1 MYAREWRGSGQPWH
15 CPICTKTCCCTLRE
29 CPITHRH
36 CKAYRYRRKRAQLA
50 QPTLPTSLLMPNV
63 QHCDPTAPP
72 PSINLHDPK
81 CLPAVPLLQV
91 TKHTTPPHQNLS
103 AAQHGAMHPGAMYA
117 LQGLGIHSSA
127 VYLPQHV
134 MAPIS
139 AAHLPF
145 F

>member
-72 PSINLHDPK
+72 PPSIS
-81 CLPAVPLLQV
+81 
-91 TKHTTPPHQNLS
+91 TTPTAYQQCRFFKSRNTRPLRTRICLQHSTEQCTP
-103 AAQHGAMHPGAMYA
+103 AQCMLYKGSGSTHRPSICRSM
-117 LQGLGIHSSA
+117 
-127 VYLPQHV
+127 
-134 MAPIS
+134 
-139 AAHLPF
+139 
-145 F
+145 